1 MIEFLNNIDREF
13 FLFLNGFHNSFFD
26 GLMFAATKG
35 LLWMPLYLFF
45 LFFVIRKY
53 KWKTLVIILFA
64 AFMIL
69 CSDQLS
75 DLVKEFVHRVRPSR
89 QPGLMVHIVEAYKGG
104 TYGFYSAHA
113 SNTFSVVVFLI
124 IIQGRKYV
132 FVYIPAILWSLIIS
146 YTRIYLGVHYPG
158 DIITG
163 WLAGGLLG
171 ILFGEGS
178 VLVCKLITQSCIKD
192 PISPDSKFDK
202 SSKSSAKTDSH

>member
-1 MIEFLNNIDREF
+1 
-13 FLFLNGFHNSFFD
+13 
-26 GLMFAATKG
+26 
-35 LLWMPLYLFF
+35 MPLYLFF

-53 KWKTLVIILFA
+53 RWKTLVIILFA

-75 DLVKEFVHRVRPSR
+75 DLVKEFVHRSRPSR

-104 TYGFYSAHA
+104 AYGFYSSHA
-113 SNTFSVVVFLI
+113 SNTFSIVIFLI
-124 IIQGRKYV
+124 IILDRKYK
-132 FVYIPAILWSLIIS
+132 FVYVLAILWSLIMS

-163 WLAGGLLG
+163 WLAGSLLG
-171 ILFGEGS
+171 FLFGKGS

-192 PISPDSKFDK
+192 PVSPDSEFDK

>member
-53 KWKTLVIILFA
+53 RGQTLMIILFA
-64 AFMIL
+64 AVMIL

-75 DLVKEFVHRVRPSR
+75 DLVKEAVHRLRPSR

-124 IIQGRKYV
+124 VILGRKYK
-132 FVYIPAILWSLIIS
+132 FVYVLAILWSLIMS

-158 DIITG
+158 DVITG
-163 WLAGGLLG
+163 WVAGGLLG
-171 ILFGEGS
+171 FLFGKGS
-178 VLVCKLITQSCIKD
+178 VLICKLITQSCIKD
-192 PISPDSKFDK
+192 PISPYSKFEK
-202 SSKSSAKTDSH
+202 SSKGPAKTDSH